1 MGGPIWPNLGKIGKF
16 LVLKKITILPRGGA
30 KFAQPGQKTFFFE
43 FRLQIFL
50 FFKNLM
56 FLVENDG
63 LGYSYD
69 ISIVKLVKKPL

>member
-1 MGGPIWPNLGKIGKF
+1 MVGPIWPNLGKIGKF

-30 KFAQPGQKTFFFE
+30 KFAQPGQKIFFE

-56 FLVENDG
+56 FFWSKMMVW
-63 LGYSYD
+63 D
-69 ISIVKLVKKPL
+69 IPMTYQS